1 MERAG
6 RVNTGLGFGAE
17 VNHPIVRDNLELY
30 TDISFLDNSNVTCV
44 THTTNLLKKI
54 WSKKQQ

>member
-1 MERAG
+1 MERSG

-44 THTTNLLKKI
+44 THTTNLLKNMV
-54 WSKKQQ
+54 